1 MPIYE
6 FFSPDTGKIY
16 TFFARSLKYSS
27 FVPNCPDGENFRM
40 QKNLSSF
47 SVTGTVSDESSAE
60 IGSGTV
66 GGDSDDPFAN
76 LAPGQAEK
84 VMKELEGSMS
94 SMDEENPDPRQ
105 MGALMRKMCDMTGEK
120 MEGAME
126 EVVRKLEEGVDPEEL
141 EERIGDNMDDEGNP
155 SGSDLSSEKMDKS
168 RIRSQPLKVVRDP
181 KLYEMGE
188 FLKS

>member
-1 MPIYE
+1 MH
-6 FFSPDTGKIY
+6 K
-16 TFFARSLKYSS
+16 
-27 FVPNCPDGENFRM
+27 V
-40 QKNLSSF
+40 
-47 SVTGTVSDESSAE
+47 
-60 IGSGTV
+60 
-66 GGDSDDPFAN
+66 DDPFAN